1 MKTNPPSVK
10 AGYGPDRS
18 TIMKLVDFVT
28 TAPVSPTYASFTANT
43 HTVGGGTT
51 YFRAIVY
58 VFLTFMLH
66 CYNTGVILRVVNDD
80 GRRVSDD
87 GGIVDFLVELAGA
100 ALDEGDPS
108 DRRDVDGRLASVR
121 HVVRRPNV
129 NDPAPLGFAVTRR
142 NVLSHLRPFR
152 RHFAGFRV
160 FVGYVDVGQVHILQS
175 VVVTRN
181 DFRTRY
187 RDKYE
192 HDAPS

>member
-1 MKTNPPSVK
+1 MGDPGKLRVSNVAASSAHLIDVCTNGSIVLT
-10 AGYGPDRS
+10 DFERS
-18 TIMKLVDFVT
+18 RTH
-28 TAPVSPTYASFTANT
+28 ASFTANK
-43 HTVGGGTT
+43 HTGEGGTT

-58 VFLTFMLH
+58 VFLTFMVH
-66 CYNTGVILRVVNDD
+66 CYQTAVILRVVNDD

-108 DRRDVDGRLASVR
+108 DRRDVDGGLASVR

-129 NDPAPLGFAVTRR
+129 NDPAPLGFAATCRTVP
-142 NVLSHLRPFR
+142 SHLRPFR

-160 FVGYVDVGQVHILQS
+160 FVGYVNVGRVVHMLQS
-175 VVVTRN
+175 VVVTRD

-187 RDKYE
+187 RDK
-192 HDAPS
+192 